1 MSVPSGSDKSL
12 SASLSR
18 GLRIPYLSLGQ
29 YDRAEKV
36 SLRVRA
42 GTGGGWAGRQVS
54 DTSIFTL
61 GQSLVHPIVPIFSFS
76 HTMARRLQSKT
87 QVASLSHGGAER
99 GRRKVLGDGLF
110 SKEWAPGCIIS
121 FSF

>member
-1 MSVPSGSDKSL
+1 MPALSGSDKSL

-18 GLRIPYLSLGQ
+18 RLRICYLSLGQ

-54 DTSIFTL
+54 DTSVFTL
-61 GQSLVHPIVPIFSFS
+61 GQSLVHPLVPVFSFS
-76 HTMARRLQSKT
+76 HTMARRLQA
-87 QVASLSHGGAER
+87 ASLMGAGSGAVKEE
-99 GRRKVLGDGLF
+99 GPWGCLF

-121 FSF
+121 LSS